1 MKDQILYYWQTV
13 VKPAKEAK
21 EAEAKKKPMVGAF
34 KNGAPVLCARQEK
47 APAGLG
53 RGVIR

>member
-21 EAEAKKKPMVGAF
+21 EAEAKKKLMVGAF
-34 KNGAPVLCARQEK
+34 KNGAPVMYLRQEK
-47 APAGLG
+47 TPTG
-53 RGVIR
+53 